1 MGQYDLDVTERYH
14 LVFSPVYHDLSRT
27 NHIPNLSAVQTARM
41 GTHRKH
47 LVVMI
52 CQVVMP
58 LSHVYLD
65 DRLALRLVDIMKHY
79 GELDATLDCHIK
91 GEHPSCHQYQDTF
104 VVLEDT

>member
-1 MGQYDLDVTERYH
+1 
-14 LVFSPVYHDLSRT
+14 
-27 NHIPNLSAVQTARM
+27 
-41 GTHRKH
+41 
-47 LVVMI
+47 
-52 CQVVMP
+52 MP